1 LRTVKIGTQNSL
13 TPIYHYLQFNAI
25 LEKTKAFSK
34 KPPTE
39 VYLEFYGLYKQFQ
52 EGDINIEKPA
62 DAEGAAKYDA
72 WLSRKGLS
80 VDDAK
85 AAYVA
90 LYEKYN
96 PIYV

>member
-1 LRTVKIGTQNSL
+1 MAD
-13 TPIYHYLQFNAI
+13 FNAI

-39 VYLEFYGLYKQFQ
+39 VYLEFYGLYKQIH

-72 WLSRKGLS
+72 WLSRKGIT
-80 VDDAK
+80 VDAAK
-85 AAYVA
+85 AAYIA
-90 LYEKYN
+90 LYEKYD
-96 PIYV
+96 PIYG